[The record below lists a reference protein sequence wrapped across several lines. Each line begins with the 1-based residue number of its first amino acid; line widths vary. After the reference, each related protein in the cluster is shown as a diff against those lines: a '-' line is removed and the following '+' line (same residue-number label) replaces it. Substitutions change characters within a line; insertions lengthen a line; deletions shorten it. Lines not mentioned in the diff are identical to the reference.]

1 MTRRSIYKQ
10 LKEAK
15 LFGFFCT
22 VVADT
27 FWEEEQP
34 RSRKEHYLELV
45 ENSRRH
51 DMPTVVENW
60 VKTPYLRKKIRMQQ

>member
-1 MTRRSIYKQ
+1 MTRKNIYKQ

-27 FWEEEQP
+27 FWEDDQP

-45 ENSRRH
+45 EKSERL
-51 DMPTVVENW
+51 DMPTVVKGW
-60 VKTPYLRKKIRMQQ
+60 VKNTYMHKKIRMQQ